1 MSFSQISI
9 FLRPKHYFI
18 DFNVNFK
25 RVVFLIFFFFLKSDI
40 SFQLLCRFS
49 WATACIYG
57 KKKSQINIMR
67 FQIHTPI
74 LYIYIYIGVIFL
86 CRRKKS
92 VEVKRCPLKITVHYR
107 LLTKN
112 RGCSGP
118 RSLTN
123 GSGDQSK
130 LIEASPK
137 IIICGRWY

>member
-25 RVVFLIFFFFLKSDI
+25 RVVFLIFFFSSNQTFL
-40 SFQLLCRFS
+40 FNYCVVCHELQLAS
-49 WATACIYG
+49 MKI
-57 KKKSQINIMR
+57 KKKSNKYHEISNSHSN
-67 FQIHTPI
+67 FV
-74 LYIYIYIGVIFL
+74 YIYIYIGVIFL
-86 CRRKKS
+86 CQRKKS

-112 RGCSGP
+112 RGCGGS

-137 IIICGRWY
+137 IIICGR

>member
-9 FLRPKHYFI
+9 FLRTKHYFI

-25 RVVFLIFFFFLKSDI
+25 RVVFLIFFFSSNQTFL
-40 SFQLLCRFS
+40 FNYCVVCHELQLAS
-49 WATACIYG
+49 MK

-112 RGCSGP
+112 RGCGGP

-137 IIICGRWY
+137 IIICGR